1 MTVSKGKVQQH
12 LKCNANFKLMVMKHV
27 KETNT
32 CNTAWMKFNF
42 A

>member
-1 MTVSKGKVQQH
+1 MTALKGKVQQH
-12 LKCNANFKLMVMKHV
+12 PKYNDNFKLMVTKHV

-32 CNTAWMKFNF
+32 CNTAWMKFNI

>member
-1 MTVSKGKVQQH
+1 MTVAKEKVQQH
-12 LKCNANFKLMVMKHV
+12 LNYNANFKLMVTKHV

-32 CNTAWMKFNF
+32 CNTAWMKFNI